1 MKKPCYYQ
9 VQDDE
14 VEIFNYC
21 VEHNLPVLI
30 KGPTGCGKTRFIEY
44 MAQEL
49 DRPIITI
56 SCHDDLSSADLIGRH
71 LISAEGT
78 YWQDG
83 PLTKAVREGGIC
95 YLDEIIEARKDT
107 TVVLHS
113 LSDHRREL
121 HIERTGEVIKAHKDF
136 ILVVSYNPAYQNVM
150 KGLKPSTRQRF
161 VAMTFDYPNA
171 EMEAEI
177 LMHEA
182 AINAELAQSL
192 VKLANDIRKLTDID
206 LKAAVSTRLLIYAAK
221 MINSG
226 CSISKACKHCII
238 EPLTDEAETIQALG
252 RVINAYF

>member
-1 MKKPCYYQ
+1 MTNACYYQ
-9 VQDDE
+9 VQEDE

-21 VEHNLPVLI
+21 VEHNLPALI

-44 MAQEL
+44 MAQQL

-71 LISAEGT
+71 LISADGT

-121 HIERTGEVIKAHKDF
+121 HIERTGEVIQAHKDF
-136 ILVVSYNPAYQNVM
+136 MLVVSYNPAYQNVM

-161 VAMTFDYPNA
+161 VGMSFTYPKA

-177 LMHEA
+177 LEHEA
-182 AINAELAQSL
+182 KIDAELAQKL
-192 VKLANDIRKLTDID
+192 VKLANDIRRLTDID

-221 MINSG
+221 LIGSG
-226 CSISKACKHCII
+226 CAVSKACKHCII
-238 EPLTDEAETIQALG
+238 EPLTDEPETQQALE
-252 RVINAYF
+252 RVVNAYF

>member
-1 MKKPCYYQ
+1 MKKACYYQ

-21 VEHNLPVLI
+21 IDHNLPALI

-49 DRPIITI
+49 NRPLITI

-71 LISAEGT
+71 LISSDGT

-121 HIERTGEVIKAHKDF
+121 HIERTGEVIKAHRDF
-136 ILVVSYNPAYQNVM
+136 VLVVSYNPAYQNVM

-161 VAMTFDYPNA
+161 VGMTFDYPNA
-171 EMEAEI
+171 EIETEI

-182 AINAELAQSL
+182 TVNTELAQNL
-192 VKLANDIRKLTDID
+192 VKLASDIRKLTDID

-226 CSISKACKHCII
+226 CSISKACKHCIV
-238 EPLTDEAETIQALG
+238 EPLTDEPETIKALE
-252 RVINAYF
+252 RVVNAYF